1 MTRTELILRKLRNAL
16 LALPLLAVCLS
27 SCQREELDQIPG
39 TPEEAPGFYLRA
51 SIFNNA
57 PEGLSGRTKAP
68 KGDNDTS
75 VQAGDEVA
83 AMDALRENYLGS
95 LDIFVKE
102 SDAAETTPWFKTY
115 HFLPDDPEAGFTS
128 GEDIKLHDNWAEA
141 GYRPGV
147 SYDIYIAANNP
158 HTLAGSAPANLA
170 ALKALTTTDGSI
182 YKYYTT
188 ETDDNVPYGQS
199 NMTLY
204 PGSHEKAGRPKEFR
218 MDCTITGWKVDINSP
233 RQVFDAQLQRDVA
246 KIIIR
251 VRYGNQENIPLVS
264 EDGSESVKED
274 GTDRIKNASLK
285 DYLLYIGR
293 TGVGTPRW
301 KYNNFCFTDGD
312 FASSDLDDGIDLRS
326 YSSSMML
333 TRDDELPENN
343 DIYGLEYWHY
353 TLVTYSAPFSWEGSV
368 EKTPFVLYSVMFT
381 NPTTDEAGRGKL
393 YYYRLPVCDERVV
406 HSLDRNHI
414 YLVDVSICSL
424 GSENENFKLDDSELR
439 IEYHVIPWTEHE
451 VAQNATTTVLVS
463 DTQYLSVSP
472 EQYTLKGNDTQ
483 SVTLNY
489 FASLSPVDGRFL
501 DIANTSTQLKVEYE
515 NYQHTTKTITGTVT
529 KQVQTG
535 ENSYA
540 VANSS
545 NNDGRK
551 PIIITSKAPGSAG
564 SPDSST
570 GTQGETVEV
579 VITPDGTITISSQAL
594 ENRAVKKITF
604 TVTLLTSG
612 LSRTIVIKH
621 APLDNIKNIQGWFS
635 YKIDSDREYSFNPS
649 ADGWSSWDG
658 YEDGVVCT
666 QAEYNSAE
674 PAYRYTS
681 VELTA
686 VEKTQTQF
694 KSALTN
700 NTDRASANSQANAV
714 NGWWGSGT
722 IYHIG
727 YRSAGNNTT
736 TNQGPAYYYDGYDN
750 SWSYDYYVREY
761 DSSYGRYYFE
771 YYKYE
776 KYYHLENATVYR
788 ARRYFKYAEEVTNW
802 VIWNRDSQTRYATS
816 KTVKDHMMEAKVHD
830 GGSIYNIEES
840 GNAGNYI
847 ATHSSTASNY
857 TNRQMYVIQ
866 LTSASTDY
874 AIGYPVI
881 SDYESQDNV
890 VSPAFMLAS
899 QLGALSTIQPLSFDN
914 AKEHCGKYI
923 EVDDNGYV
931 YRNWRLPTVGE
942 IQTIINYQGSTNT
955 KNITMATVLTGRYYW
970 ALDGSSPLANVSDTR
985 EYYWVRCVRDLT
997 LEELEALNN

>member
-1 MTRTELILRKLRNAL
+1 MTRTELILRRFRNAL
-16 LALPLLAVCLS
+16 LALPLLGVCLS
-27 SCQREELDQIPG
+27 SCEREELVQAPE
-39 TPEEAPGFYLRA
+39 TPEAAPGFYIRA

-75 VQAGDEVA
+75 VAAGDEVA
-83 AMDALRENYLGS
+83 AMDALRENYIGS
-95 LDIFVKE
+95 IDIFVKE
-102 SDAAETTPWFKTY
+102 SAASDDAPWFKTY
-115 HFLPDDPEAGFTS
+115 HFLPDDPDAGFTS
-128 GEDIKLHDNWAEA
+128 GEDIKLHDNWASA
-141 GYRPGV
+141 GYRPDV

-158 HTLAGSAPANLA
+158 HTLAGSAPANPA

-182 YKYYTT
+182 YKYYSTAT
-188 ETDDNVPYGQS
+188 GDEVPYGQS
-199 NMTLY
+199 NMELY
-204 PGSHEKAGRPKEFR
+204 PGSHEKSGRPKEFR
-218 MDCTITGWKVDINSP
+218 MDCTITGWKIDINSP

-264 EDGSESVKED
+264 EDGTESVKEE

-312 FASSDLDDGIDLRS
+312 FASSGLDDGADLRS
-326 YSSSMML
+326 YGSSMML
-333 TRDDELPENN
+333 TRDDELPDNN
-343 DIYGLEYWHY
+343 SIYGLEYWHY

-424 GSENENFKLDDSELR
+424 GSENANLKLDDSELR

-472 EQYTLKGNDTQ
+472 QQYTLKGNNTQ

-489 FASLSPVDGRFL
+489 YASLSPVDGRFL

-515 NYQHTTKTITGTVT
+515 NYQHVTKTITGTVT
-529 KQVQTG
+529 KDVQLG

-540 VANSS
+540 TATSS

-551 PIIITSKAPGSAG
+551 PIVITSTAPGSSG
-564 SPDSST
+564 SPNSST
-570 GTQGETVEV
+570 GTQGEKVQV
-579 VITPDGTITISSQAL
+579 VITPEGTITISSQAL

-612 LSRTIVIKH
+612 LTKTIVIKH

-635 YKIDSDREYSFNPS
+635 YKIDTDREYSFNPA
-649 ADGWSSWDG
+649 ADGWTDWDG
-658 YEDGVVCT
+658 YEDGVDCT
-666 QAEYNSAE
+666 QTQYNSSD
-674 PAYRYTS
+674 PAYRS
-681 VELTA
+681 TA
-686 VEKTQTQF
+686 VLPDGTPSDYDTRSDIE
-694 KSALTN
+694 SG
-700 NTDRASANSQANAV
+700 ANGSIMQSHYRTVVPVGSTRQGTSSEANAYKDP
-714 NGWWGSGT
+714 NSDYWYWGSGST
-722 IYHIG
+722 TSNTSSSNYDWYTSG
-727 YRSAGNNTT
+727 WWSTTYYRWST
-736 TNQGPAYYYDGYDN
+736 YY
-750 SWSYDYYVREY
+750 RCI
-761 DSSYGRYYFE
+761 
-771 YYKYE
+771 YYKTH
-776 KYYHLENATVYR
+776 YY
-788 ARRYFKYAEEVTNW
+788 ARRYFRYVDEVTNW

-816 KTVKDHMMEAKVHD
+816 KTVKDHMMQAKVHD
-830 GGSIYNIEES
+830 NGTIYNIVES
-840 GNAGNYI
+840 GSAGNYI
-847 ATHSSTASNY
+847 ATHESSASGY

-866 LTSASTDY
+866 LTSASSDY

-899 QLGALSTIQPLSFDN
+899 QLGALTTSQPLSFAN

-923 EVDDNGYV
+923 EVDDDGYV
-931 YRNWRLPTVGE
+931 YRNWRLPTAGE

-970 ALDGSSPLANVSDTR
+970 ALDGTSPMANVNDTR

-997 LEELEALNN
+997 LEEVEALNNQ